1 MSLANKGIPKTD
13 KYQIKISL
21 AKTDKNPPMFGQ
33 NYNQGAKLK
42 MSLVKTR
49 YNHPM
54 NNKNH
59 TPGTLTKISLAK
71 TKKVFVY
78 SKDFVSNEIILF

>member
-1 MSLANKGIPKTD
+1 MKAG
-13 KYQIKISL
+13 
-21 AKTDKNPPMFGQ
+21 
-33 NYNQGAKLK
+33 
-42 MSLVKTR
+42 

-71 TKKVFVY
+71 SKKPGTAGPGGPGGIWVF
-78 SKDFVSNEIILF
+78 